1 LLASGTCAFVAL
13 AGGAIAGQHDALVTK
28 HASANGVPESL
39 VRRVIYIESKGNPR
53 VISKGNFG
61 LMQIRLGTARSLGYT
76 GSAEGLL
83 DADTNM
89 TYAVRYLASA
99 YRAAG
104 CIEQRAIAYY
114 QRGFYKKPVSSCGP
128 RAVPAVVQ
136 VAAKER
142 APAAENKAQQLAAAE
157 RISAPFDA
165 LRPKIVQVQT
175 IVRPKTFNVPAQS
188 VQTQGTPAPSA
199 PPSNAQPS
207 APVQSASLQLA
218 AVPAAPPQ
226 TVAKAP
232 DAERAWPPALT
243 PEQPAV
249 VMLPMPRSRPAK
261 APKAFAKLDAASQT
275 ATKQDAVVSDV
286 AAAMEQATPDATQS
300 ATVMLPMPKPRPAEA
315 PKVLAKLDVTGRDAI
330 RQDAVAS
337 DVAAKA
343 EQASS
348 DATLTLPMP
357 KPRPAQ
363 APKALA
369 SSEVTGQGIATKQDA
384 AASGV
389 VAAPERALAESSK
402 PTEPSAMQQ
411 MAKLDP
417 QAVPLPQPRPEIE
430 EKPEHRGKSA
440 RRASNRHV
448 HHSSEK
454 PEKPETPALVTFFQ
468 KLTTPPEPP
477 TRRRY
482 W

>member
-1 LLASGTCAFVAL
+1 MTRTLPKWALLASGTCAFVAL

-114 QRGFYKKPVSSCGP
+114 QRGFYKKPMSSCGP

-136 VAAKER
+136 VATKER
-142 APAAENKAQQLAAAE
+142 APAAEDRAQQLAAAE

-175 IVRPKTFNVPAQS
+175 IVRPKAFNVQAQS
-188 VQTQGTPAPSA
+188 VQAPPSA
-199 PPSNAQPS
+199 PQPNARPS

-218 AVPAAPPQ
+218 AAPAAPAAEPQPIYTPTLPLPRPAQRPEAAPPQ
-226 TVAKAP
+226 TVAKAA
-232 DAERAWPPALT
+232 DVEQAWPPALT
-243 PEQPAV
+243 PEQPAM
-249 VMLPMPRSRPAK
+249 VM
-261 APKAFAKLDAASQT
+261 
-275 ATKQDAVVSDV
+275 
-286 AAAMEQATPDATQS
+286 
-300 ATVMLPMPKPRPAEA
+300 
-315 PKVLAKLDVTGRDAI
+315 
-330 RQDAVAS
+330 
-337 DVAAKA
+337 
-343 EQASS
+343 
-348 DATLTLPMP
+348 LPMP

-363 APKALA
+363 APKVLAKLDVAGRDTTKQDAVASDLAAATEQA
-369 SSEVTGQGIATKQDA
+369 SSDATQPATSMLPMPKPRPAQAPKRLVNLEVTGQGTATRQDA
-384 AASGV
+384 AASEGG
-389 VAAPERALAESSK
+389 AMPEQARAELSRPAE
-402 PTEPSAMQQ
+402 PPAMQQ
-411 MAKLDP
+411 VAKLDP
-417 QAVPLPQPRPEIE
+417 QAVPLPQRRPAIE
-430 EKPEHRGKSA
+430 EKSEHQGKSA
-440 RRASNRHV
+440 RRASHRHV
-448 HHSSEK
+448 HHGSRQ
-454 PEKPETPALVTFFQ
+454 PETETPALVTFFK
-468 KLTTPPEPP
+468 KLTTPPEPA
-477 TRRRY
+477 RRQS